1 MMHQFPTERRR
12 RGRVLALIAASTVI
26 ALAPAAATAQGE
38 APDCVA
44 IVAEMLAPTPSAGAI
59 RASAGCPSTG
69 PVTLANR
76 WTRRGPRTSAERA
89 ALVEASTWMRDAR
102 LYDAVSAVVRDDAYS
117 RSDRLAGLRVLVG
130 YAEESNTE
138 VIQQGQVY
146 GARAAELS
154 AGRQIAATTTT
165 AGSNALR
172 PTVREDIGRELSRL
186 AREDRDPDM
195 RYAAKRASEKLGF
208 APASVGK
215 TAGSAKP

>member
-1 MMHQFPTERRR
+1 MTHRLPTKSTRRPA
-12 RGRVLALIAASTVI
+12 LAALITSSTLLV
-26 ALAPAAATAQGE
+26 LAPAAAVAQSE

-59 RASAGCPSTG
+59 RASASCPSTG

-89 ALVEASTWMRDAR
+89 ALVEASTWIRDAR
-102 LYDAVSAVVRDDAYS
+102 LYDAVSAVVRDDGYP

-130 YAEESNTE
+130 YAEEGGAG
-138 VIQQGQVY
+138 VIQQGQAY
-146 GARAAELS
+146 DARAAELS
-154 AGRQIAATTTT
+154 AARQISATSAT

-186 AREDRDPDM
+186 ASEDRDQSI
-195 RYAAKRASEKLGF
+195 RYAAKRASEKLGY
-208 APASVGK
+208 SRR
-215 TAGSAKP
+215 